1 MGCVDKRRT
10 TASVS
15 DGQDDRAEKK
25 RGRKTL
31 RPYNRYYAGCGSRKS
46 EYKKQKT

>member
-15 DGQDDRAEKK
+15 DGQDDRAEKA
-25 RGRKTL
+25 RKKNSQTVYSLL
-31 RPYNRYYAGCGSRKS
+31 RRLWKQKIGIQ
-46 EYKKQKT
+46 KQKT

>member
-1 MGCVDKRRT
+1 MGCVDKRRK

-25 RGRKTL
+25 RRRKTV
-31 RPYNRYYAGCGSRKS
+31 RPYIRYYAGCGSGKS
-46 EYKKQKT
+46 KYKKQKT